1 MEQRS
6 FPQVGLPDLDV
17 PITTATDT
25 CGRRDQRERREKGE
39 EKLDSVI
46 QKMENLLFPLNS
58 VSAAWLNPSFTTW
71 AVDMVLACVCGLGLF
86 FFLMPFLQGNP
97 SFPPPRKK
105 EKLRKHPKVKKKR
118 KKSNILKDY
127 SDFWKKAEETKDLLL
142 LLQSHLRKLQDDS
155 TFHHLLKGD
164 DPDEMCKPGSAG
176 AHQSCTLPV
185 QEALATAFLPLASL
199 TPLSKRPLLLA
210 SAPSADLMTSSDT
223 VETHSSLSASQ
234 SPESVILLEGRAP
247 QPRGLS
253 SPPSRPPDPMAHRI
267 SLPGP
272 SLTPPQCDSM
282 THSLGTSPQS
292 ASPPNNYWLPSPVPM
307 SSAVLLPSPGLSPS
321 PDPSPSPGPSS
332 PPVPL
337 PFPIRSPSSV
347 SSTSLDTLRSP
358 VKLPPPVPAVS
369 GHVLSTCPISSLS
382 WWQMAARVCGFS
394 HSPHSESKRDHAP
407 HPPEDSLWANGP
419 LSQVEA
425 EGKSFIN
432 PGVQKLLEILI
443 SKRAEMKTKDEPVH
457 SLNSLGSTVQSL
469 GREQDTTIPQH
480 FWNTKGKPKK
490 LSVPQQLFY
499 TKVLGDHLQQKCSQ
513 LFWGLPI
520 LHSES
525 LVATVSMS
533 EPSAD
538 FSSIAFNEV
547 PNYIPGQVQ
556 AAPGPLFASQLLHP
570 LVQLQPGTPTL
581 SWSQSPP
588 LAQIHHQDHLPS
600 SLPSL
605 PCHLPLNT
613 ACGFPCPTSQ
623 EGTQL
628 LSPSLQHL
636 KYEHLRKQLEIGEAL
651 PHLFQKSQNIFS
663 HLTSENRASC
673 DHKPINKPPGD
684 FPSLDLQEKLDQHLQ
699 KRFMLHQYGLP
710 PNMDPFLNLTESWD
724 NIPKTGQAKDSCE
737 SSWNSVIPDNRSPAV
752 QRAGSERPEII
763 QEGTIPVGVRHS
775 RLGSYHVSVLPGSS
789 NTQKETWGGPTLK
802 GGEAFRNTSQVLS
815 LLDASVR
822 QELEAHVTSLRV
834 RHRWGLPLRVP
845 KHINI
850 LKVRN
855 SEASPPP
862 QPALP
867 SSASYDSRANPIAH
881 DAKVRGKPTQKGPGL
896 KEVAQTPVPTQRSP
910 LSGPSFESLSRIPSG
925 DNGGLPDAPST
936 AHESSLPSQPH
947 TYILVGRTWHN
958 GTVLGSAR
966 DSLEPSPSLEMGRQE
981 SLGTGSMSSQGSCHS
996 MSSLQVGH
1004 QLLKTEEVRELEDDE
1019 EESSQWGITKET
1031 RKTSNFPNV
1040 HINSLGSL
1048 ESQGTSEGPP
1058 PSISSISQGQE
1069 YSCLK
1074 AQTEPKNQP
1083 QELATGVILQDFATD
1098 KFHQDCAPEVL
1109 LAADI
1114 LASQERQ
1121 SNTLSMSSRSASTSQ
1136 CGLSEDSIQDL
1147 QGPKIPE
1154 LQDPGKSRRN
1164 TFRPTAK
1171 RADSV
1176 RPRSGTQGERLSGGR
1191 PSCAGEMGPSVPVKE
1206 VGDTVGD
1213 KSSQAPSKRNFG
1225 DRIKNF
1231 LQNIF
1236 PSKSKGQ
1243 ANSSPKIMIPS
1254 TTTQSQGSVTSQ
1266 LLIDNVR
1273 VSEAQALLCTFG
1285 YIIAQKMRFQHECS
1299 ASKENIVKEKPQ
1311 APVGRQS
1318 HYARGSFSL
1327 ERRRGIGTMTP
1338 GHQASPRG
1346 HSHPLKRWIR
1356 NPDNNPALL
1365 LKKSAP
1371 LPSPCQQRSRVAGI
1385 SGHSV
1390 HCPRHCALQR
1400 HLLSHQ
1406 HQHASHS
1413 CPAGKKF
1420 FP

>member
-1 MEQRS
+1 
-6 FPQVGLPDLDV
+6 
-17 PITTATDT
+17 
-25 CGRRDQRERREKGE
+25 
-39 EKLDSVI
+39 
-46 QKMENLLFPLNS
+46 MENLLFPLNS
-58 VSAAWLNPSFTTW
+58 VSAAWLNTSFTTW
-71 AVDMVLACVCGLGLF
+71 
-86 FFLMPFLQGNP
+86 
-97 SFPPPRKK
+97 
-105 EKLRKHPKVKKKR
+105 HPKVKKKR
-118 KKSNILKDY
+118 KKSDILKDY
-127 SDFWKKAEETKDLLL
+127 SDFWKKVEETKDLLL
-142 LLQSHLRKLQDDS
+142 LLQSHLQKLQDDS
-155 TFHHLLKGD
+155 TFHQPLRRD

-185 QEALATAFLPLASL
+185 QEALATAFLLLASM

-223 VETHSSLSASQ
+223 VETHSSLGASQ
-234 SPESVILLEGRAP
+234 SPESAIPLEGRAP

-253 SPPSRPPDPMAHRI
+253 SPPSRPPDPMAHHI

-272 SLTPPQCDSM
+272 SLIPPQCDSM
-282 THSLGTSPQS
+282 TLSLGTSPQS

-347 SSTSLDTLRSP
+347 SSTSLGTLHSP

-394 HSPHSESKRDHAP
+394 RSPHSESKRDHAP

-443 SKRAEMKTKDEPVH
+443 SKGAEMKTKDEPVH

-469 GREQDTTIPQH
+469 GREQDTTIPQP

-499 TKVLGDHLQQKCSQ
+499 TKVLGDHLQQKCIQ

-525 LVATVSMS
+525 LVATVRMDGL
-533 EPSAD
+533 SAD

-547 PNYIPGQVQ
+547 PNYFPGKVQ

-605 PCHLPLNT
+605 PCHLPLKT
-613 ACGFPCPTSQ
+613 ACGFPCPKSHK
-623 EGTQL
+623 GTQL
-628 LSPSLQHL
+628 LSASALQYLEYHII
-636 KYEHLRKQLEIGEAL
+636 RKHIESRQAL
-651 PHLFQKSQNIFS
+651 PYLVQKSQKVFS

-673 DHKPINKPPGD
+673 DHNKPPGD
-684 FPSLDLQEKLDQHLQ
+684 LLSLDPQEKLEQHLQ

-763 QEGTIPVGVRHS
+763 QEGTIPVGVCNS
-775 RLGSYHVSVLPGSS
+775 RLGTYHVSVLPGSS

-802 GGEAFRNTSQVLS
+802 GGEAFRNTSQELS
-815 LLDASVR
+815 LLDASIR

-834 RHRWGLPLRVP
+834 RHRWGLPLRVL

-850 LKVRN
+850 LKMRN

-881 DAKVRGKPTQKGPGL
+881 DAKVLRKPTQKGPGL

-947 TYILVGRTWHN
+947 TYILMGRTWNN

-981 SLGTGSMSSQGSCHS
+981 SLGSG
-996 MSSLQVGH
+996 
-1004 QLLKTEEVRELEDDE
+1004 R
-1019 EESSQWGITKET
+1019 
-1031 RKTSNFPNV
+1031 
-1040 HINSLGSL
+1040 SL

-1058 PSISSISQGQE
+1058 SSISSISQGQE

-1083 QELATGVILQDFATD
+1083 QELATGVNLQDCATD

-1109 LAADI
+1109 LAEDI

-1121 SNTLSMSSRSASTSQ
+1121 SNTLSMPSRSASTSQ

-1154 LQDPGKSRRN
+1154 HQDPGKSRRN

-1176 RPRSGTQGERLSGGR
+1176 RPRSGTQGERLSEGR

-1236 PSKSKGQ
+1236 PSKAKEQ
-1243 ANSSPKIMIPS
+1243 ANSLPQIMIPS

-1266 LLIDNVR
+1266 VLIDNA
-1273 VSEAQALLCTFG
+1273 VSEAQALMTTFG
-1285 YIIAQKMRFQHECS
+1285 WIIDQKMMFHDEHL
-1299 ASKENIVKEKPQ
+1299 ASKKNTLKEEQQ
-1311 APVGRQS
+1311 ASMGRQS
-1318 HYARGSFSL
+1318 HYSSCSSSL
-1327 ERRRGIGTMTP
+1327 EQRRGMGAMAH
-1338 GHQASPRG
+1338 GHQASLRV
-1346 HSHPLKRWIR
+1346 SHPLNRWIR

-1371 LPSPCQQRSRVAGI
+1371 LPSPCQQRSRVAEN
-1385 SGHSV
+1385 SV
-1390 HCPRHCALQR
+1390 HLPEHIQQQCVNIPGDVSSPNQQKEQPGPARAQDTELAGPKKNKRNMAGPTGKREGCVCPGQEYRKDSVQEGSPPMLSLERQVPIAEELDVDPKDLEGIMPQTVTLRDSQKLEGEVIVPSALSP
-1400 HLLSHQ
+1400 LYL
-1406 HQHASHS
+1406 
-1413 CPAGKKF
+1413 
-1420 FP
+1420 

>member
-1 MEQRS
+1 MEK
-6 FPQVGLPDLDV
+6 F
-17 PITTATDT
+17 
-25 CGRRDQRERREKGE
+25 
-39 EKLDSVI
+39 
-46 QKMENLLFPLNS
+46 LFPLNS
-58 VSAAWLNPSFTTW
+58 VSDTWLNPSFTTSTM
-71 AVDMVLACVCGLGLF
+71 DMILAFVCGLGLF
-86 FFLMPFLQGNP
+86 LLLLPCLQGNP

-105 EKLRKHPKVKKKR
+105 GKLTKNEAVVGRGGVGTTGALLSEILPVIVTAGRKGKR
-118 KKSNILKDY
+118 LK
-127 SDFWKKAEETKDLLL
+127 TC
-142 LLQSHLRKLQDDS
+142 
-155 TFHHLLKGD
+155 FHFYKGD

-176 AHQSCTLPV
+176 AHQSCTLP
-185 QEALATAFLPLASL
+185 EEDALATAFLPLASL

-223 VETHSSLSASQ
+223 VESHSSLSASQ
-234 SPESVILLEGRAP
+234 SPESVIPLEGRSP

-253 SPPSRPPDPMAHRI
+253 SPPSRPPDPMAHPP
-267 SLPGP
+267 SLPMPSPGPLPTPGQSP
-272 SLTPPQCDSM
+272 SLVRLPSHVP
-282 THSLGTSPQS
+282 
-292 ASPPNNYWLPSPVPM
+292 LPSPVPQ
-307 SSAVLLPSPGLSPS
+307 
-321 PDPSPSPGPSS
+321 
-332 PPVPL
+332 
-337 PFPIRSPSSV
+337 
-347 SSTSLDTLRSP
+347 
-358 VKLPPPVPAVS
+358 PPPVPAVS

-443 SKRAEMKTKDEPVH
+443 SKRAEMKICNLKTKGELDN
-457 SLNSLGSTVQSL
+457 SLNNLGMTIKSL
-469 GREQDTTIPQH
+469 GREQDTTIPQP
-480 FWNTKGKPKK
+480 FWNTKGKPEK

-499 TKVLGDHLQQKCSQ
+499 TEILSDHLQQKWSQ
-513 LFWGLPI
+513 FFWGFPI

-724 NIPKTGQAKDSCE
+724 NIPKAGQAKDSCE

-752 QRAGSERPEII
+752 QRAGSERPGII

-775 RLGSYHVSVLPGSS
+775 RLGTYHVSVLPGSS

-815 LLDASVR
+815 LLDASIR

-996 MSSLQVGH
+996 MSSLQVGP

-1176 RPRSGTQGERLSGGR
+1176 RPRSGTQGERLSEGR
-1191 PSCAGEMGPSVPVKE
+1191 PSCAAEMGPSVPVKE

-1236 PSKSKGQ
+1236 PSKAKEQ
-1243 ANSSPKIMIPS
+1243 ANSLLQIMIPS

-1266 LLIDNVR
+1266 VLIDNA
-1273 VSEAQALLCTFG
+1273 VSEAQALMITFG
-1285 YIIAQKMRFQHECS
+1285 WIIEQKMMFHDEHS
-1299 ASKENIVKEKPQ
+1299 ASKKNTLKEEQQ
-1311 APVGRQS
+1311 ASMGRQS
-1318 HYARGSFSL
+1318 HYSSCSSSL
-1327 ERRRGIGTMTP
+1327 EQRRGMGAMAH
-1338 GHQASPRG
+1338 GHQASLRV
-1346 HSHPLKRWIR
+1346 SHPLNRWIR

-1371 LPSPCQQRSRVAGI
+1371 LPSPCQQRSRVAEE
-1385 SGHSV
+1385 
-1390 HCPRHCALQR
+1390 LQIPSADLKAESIDEDCR
-1400 HLLSHQ
+1400 
-1406 HQHASHS
+1406 
-1413 CPAGKKF
+1413 
-1420 FP
+1420 